1 MMRRTLQ
8 QWTVRGSDRLWYLQA
23 GSLWRTPRP
32 SITAMCKSGPVHS
45 HPTCGKAVFEDD
57 NYAWL
62 FTEHL
67 NLRLSQD
74 EIVNAVNP
82 GVYDA
87 DGDLGSFTI
96 PQGTVVNVYL
106 LHSDP
111 IGEPNQPRVYQGSI
125 TFPFQILGVIAR
137 GRRLRL
143 TDPRLGVSGTQY
155 AQSDNYRGYELGD
168 WSGRDWGPERFRIS
182 DDGYT
187 LEFACGTTTVVD
199 ELRILT
205 AVPEPASLLVLS
217 AGVAGLAGL
226 RRWRR

>member
-1 MMRRTLQ
+1 MIRRTLQ
-8 QWTVRGSDRLWYLQA
+8 QWTARFGPALVLASWLALAHTQTINYGNVQIWTGAFPSDLREGGFQ
-23 GSLWRTPRP
+23 
-32 SITAMCKSGPVHS
+32 
-45 HPTCGKAVFEDD
+45 DD

-67 NLRLSQD
+67 NLPLSQG
-74 EIVNAVNP
+74 ETVNAVNP

-96 PQGTVVNVYL
+96 LQGTVVNVYL

-182 DDGYT
+182 DDRYT
-187 LEFACGTTTVVD
+187 LEFACGTTNVVD

>member
-8 QWTVRGSDRLWYLQA
+8 QWTARVGAALVLVSCLSWTHAQTINYGNVQIWTGAFPSDLREGGFQ
-23 GSLWRTPRP
+23 
-32 SITAMCKSGPVHS
+32 
-45 HPTCGKAVFEDD
+45 DD

-74 EIVNAVNP
+74 ETVNAVNP
-82 GVYDA
+82 GTYDA

-111 IGEPNQPRVYQGSI
+111 IDEPRQPRVYQGSI
-125 TFPFQILGVIAR
+125 TFPFQILGVIAT

-143 TDPRLGVSGTQY
+143 TDPRLGVSRTQY
-155 AQSDNYRGYELGD
+155 AQSDTYRGYELGD
-168 WSGRDWGPERFRIS
+168 WRGQQWGPERFIIS
-182 DDGYT
+182 PDGYT
-187 LEFACGTTTVVD
+187 LEFVCGTTTVVD

-205 AVPEPASLLVLS
+205 AVPEPASLLALS
-217 AGVAGLAGL
+217 AGVASLVGL
-226 RRWRR
+226 RRRKR